1 VDSLPLTPSTCLG
14 DPATRAGR
22 YALGQAE
29 GFNILCIPPDLI
41 DGDTLRVVYR
51 TAATHCVVHR
61 AMLIIDPPNVW
72 QDAYARRAIN
82 GIAPAASDAFSLDA
96 ARSSAVY
103 FPRVPAP
110 DPLRSGQV
118 RTFPNSGY
126 LAGIWARADLS
137 TGVWKAPAGLSAGL
151 NDVIA
156 LADPLDD
163 ATNGALNAQGINC
176 LRNFPIGGIVAWVR
190 VPSVAPIRLTPMSNS
205 NPPADPVPGNLSAA
219 KHRMGGVRV
228 ER

>member
-1 VDSLPLTPSTCLG
+1 M
-14 DPATRAGR
+14 AR
-22 YALGQAE
+22 
-29 GFNILCIPPDLI
+29 
-41 DGDTLRVVYR
+41 
-51 TAATHCVVHR
+51 R

-72 QDAYARRAIN
+72 QDACARRAIN
-82 GIAPAASDAFSLDA
+82 GITPAALDAFSLDA
-96 ARSSAVY
+96 ARNSAVY
-103 FPRVPAP
+103 FPRVPVP

-137 TGVWKAPAGLSAGL
+137 TGVWKASAGLSAGL

-163 ATNGALNAQGINC
+163 ATNGALDAQGINC

-190 VPSVAPIRLTPMSNS
+190 VPSVAPMRLTPMSTFQ
-205 NPPADPVPGNLSAA
+205 SA
-219 KHRMGGVRV
+219 G
-228 ER
+228 